1 MGKTVYVGIAGADVR
16 AGHVDVIEEA
26 RKHGEVVVGVL
37 TDAALSRFRPLPA
50 LDFAQRKRIFENFV
64 GVTRVVAQEEWDFVS
79 ILKRLKPDFL
89 IYGDDWRHAHHQT
102 FRARATAAL
111 AEWGGRIIEPPASAA
126 GPSGAEQGGSLGVT
140 PGMRRRSLLRLLN
153 TGEMLRVIEVHSPLC
168 GHLVEH
174 LEVELPDRVARF
186 HAMWSSSLTDAT
198 IRAKPDTDI
207 VDMSSRM
214 ASVDALFEV
223 TTKPL
228 IFDGNSGGH
237 SEHFAFAVRS
247 LERLGV
253 SAVIVEDKTGLKRNS
268 LLEGDATQEQES
280 IDRFCEKIAVG
291 RAASISDSFL
301 IIGRVESLVLGAG
314 MEDALTRATAY
325 VAAGADGIMIHS
337 RSKSPDEV
345 LEFCDRFRG
354 DDSDSRLIV
363 VPSSYS
369 AVYEDDLR
377 RRGVNVVIYANHLL
391 RAAYP
396 AMRAAAES
404 ILRHGRAKEA
414 DDICMPIRELLNL
427 APAK

>member
-1 MGKTVYVGIAGADVR
+1 
-16 AGHVDVIEEA
+16 
-26 RKHGEVVVGVL
+26 
-37 TDAALSRFRPLPA
+37 
-50 LDFAQRKRIFENFV
+50 
-64 GVTRVVAQEEWDFVS
+64 
-79 ILKRLKPDFL
+79 
-89 IYGDDWRHAHHQT
+89 
-102 FRARATAAL
+102 
-111 AEWGGRIIEPPASAA
+111 
-126 GPSGAEQGGSLGVT
+126 
-140 PGMRRRSLLRLLN
+140 
-153 TGEMLRVIEVHSPLC
+153 VHSPLC
-168 GHLVEH
+168 GHLVES

-186 HAMWSSSLTDAT
+186 HAMWSSSLTDST
-198 IRAKPDTDI
+198 IRAKPDNDV

-214 ASVDALFEV
+214 ASVDSLFEV

-237 SEHFAFAVRS
+237 PEHFAFAVRS

-268 LLEGDATQEQES
+268 LFDGAPMQEQES
-280 IDRFCEKIAVG
+280 IDKFCEKIAVG

-301 IIGRVESLVLGAG
+301 IVGRVESLILGAG
-314 MEDALTRATAY
+314 MEDALARAHAY

-345 LEFCDRFRG
+345 LEFCDRFRAA
-354 DDSDSRLIV
+354 DVDTRLV
-363 VPSSYS
+363 AVPSSYS
-369 AVYEDDLR
+369 AVHEDDLA

-404 ILRHGRAKEA
+404 ILRHGRAHEA
-414 DDICMPIRELLNL
+414 DEICMPIREFLNL